1 MGGGGVWSAS
11 ATSTKAMLRA
21 CALLLSTLAALTCLA
36 GSCMAAQPAQPA
48 SGLPPD
54 ATGETLK
61 ASGPGLAFPE
71 AAGAQLVGPQSSIGR
86 MNAAGV
92 SFVPDRVL
100 VRFRGGT
107 SAAARAQVRRSAGA
121 RVTRAYRL
129 VPGLELLTLAAPPVR
144 AARSV
149 LPAIARDPHVL
160 YALPDVAYRV
170 QSAPDDPLFGEQ
182 WGMESIGAP
191 EAWARTTGS
200 PSVVVAVLDTG
211 ITLNHPDLQA
221 DIWTNANPGQ
231 HGYVGDVHGWNFIAG
246 NNNPS
251 DDFGHGT
258 HVSGIIGAV
267 GNNSLGVSGV
277 NWSVSLMPL
286 KICNGEGICN
296 LSDEIAALE
305 YAVEH
310 GAKIANASFG
320 GVYGGYQPEKEAI
333 AAAGNAGLLYVAA
346 AGNEAGSDD
355 VTPFYPASYPL
366 ENIISVAAT
375 TRSNGLASFSN
386 YGPNSVDLGAPG
398 QEILSTL
405 PTTGPLSSSTGYGYL
420 SGTSMATPHV
430 AGSAA
435 LLWSEHPSWTMQQIR
450 ARLLSTTRPLAS
462 LAGEVSTCGELD
474 LATATDNAVA
484 EEASLCVVRTG
495 TGSGSVSSSV
505 GGIECGSACSAKVP
519 PGTQVTLTATPQ
531 EGSTFAG
538 WSGACSGTGSCTVA
552 PTTAATV
559 TATFNTAVGV
569 SGWEDEPLSAPSAR
583 QPFAAGTS
591 PEYTFYNVSLSADGH
606 VRAKTIY
613 NNGSSCAYASSDTGG
628 VYLEEETKTGWIS
641 DGSITAPLVGHDLG
655 ARWANCSYFGT
666 VTQLSAD
673 GSTLLV
679 SPEASSTI
687 NPELGLRYRCA
698 AFVYH
703 HGAGGWEPAGTLFP
717 PGLNAEGS
725 TESSACKSFG
735 IGGAISA
742 DGTRVAVLGAGRIDA
757 FVDGASGWSL
767 EQDVVLPEGPEC
779 GETIAPNEIALS
791 GDGSVL
797 LAGAPDCEIAG
808 RHVDGRLYA
817 YARSG
822 TTWSLTQ
829 TFNSPETLEGNEFA
843 QSLAISG
850 DGSTAAV
857 TVGYRVSGLPAGAGA
872 SWIFQREGGVWHL
885 VARLTAP
892 TPQPEVYFS
901 CPAISQDGSRLICR
915 AGEAVGSNSRQGVI
929 YVFDRPA
936 GGWGAP
942 STPTRLFALEGSAGD
957 YLARR

>member
-1 MGGGGVWSAS
+1 
-11 ATSTKAMLRA
+11 
-21 CALLLSTLAALTCLA
+21 
-36 GSCMAAQPAQPA
+36 
-48 SGLPPD
+48 
-54 ATGETLK
+54 
-61 ASGPGLAFPE
+61 
-71 AAGAQLVGPQSSIGR
+71 

-211 ITLNHPDLQA
+211 ITLNHPDLQSGHLDQRQSRPA
-221 DIWTNANPGQ
+221 RIRGRRARGGTSSPATTT
-231 HGYVGDVHGWNFIAG
+231 
-246 NNNPS
+246 PS

-484 EEASLCVVRTG
+484 EEASAVRRKDRNRIGIGQLLGWGHRMRLRVLREGAPGHTG
-495 TGSGSVSSSV
+495 DADGHPARRLDLRRLERSLLGHWLAHGRAHD
-505 GGIECGSACSAKVP
+505 GGDQSPRPSTP
-519 PGTQVTLTATPQ
+519 P
-531 EGSTFAG
+531 
-538 WSGACSGTGSCTVA
+538 
-552 PTTAATV
+552 
-559 TATFNTAVGV
+559 
-569 SGWEDEPLSAPSAR
+569 SAPSTMMGR
-583 QPFAAGTS
+583 RAA
-591 PEYTFYNVSLSADGH
+591 LSAQRPSA
-606 VRAKTIY
+606 VRRRNEPGIHLLQRVAVRRRARPRQDDLQQRQQLCVCLERHRRRLPRRRDQ
-613 NNGSSCAYASSDTGG
+613 NGLDQRWLDHRPAR
-628 VYLEEETKTGWIS
+628 
-641 DGSITAPLVGHDLG
+641 G
-655 ARWANCSYFGT
+655 ARPGRALGELLLLRGPSGC
-666 VTQLSAD
+666 LSAD
-673 GSTLLV
+673 GSTL
-679 SPEASSTI
+679 PFACPRRPPPRSTR
-687 NPELGLRYRCA
+687 NSGCRYRCA

-703 HGAGGWEPAGTLFP
+703 HGAGGWEPAGTLSP
-717 PGLNAEGS
+717 PGLNAEGCR
-725 TESSACKSFG
+725 SS
-735 IGGAISA
+735 
-742 DGTRVAVLGAGRIDA
+742 RILD
-757 FVDGASGWSL
+757 L
-767 EQDVVLPEGPEC
+767 
-779 GETIAPNEIALS
+779 
-791 GDGSVL
+791 
-797 LAGAPDCEIAG
+797 
-808 RHVDGRLYA
+808 R
-817 YARSG
+817 
-822 TTWSLTQ
+822 
-829 TFNSPETLEGNEFA
+829 
-843 QSLAISG
+843 
-850 DGSTAAV
+850 
-857 TVGYRVSGLPAGAGA
+857 
-872 SWIFQREGGVWHL
+872 
-885 VARLTAP
+885 
-892 TPQPEVYFS
+892 
-901 CPAISQDGSRLICR
+901 
-915 AGEAVGSNSRQGVI
+915 
-929 YVFDRPA
+929 RP
-936 GGWGAP
+936 
-942 STPTRLFALEGSAGD
+942 
-957 YLARR
+957 